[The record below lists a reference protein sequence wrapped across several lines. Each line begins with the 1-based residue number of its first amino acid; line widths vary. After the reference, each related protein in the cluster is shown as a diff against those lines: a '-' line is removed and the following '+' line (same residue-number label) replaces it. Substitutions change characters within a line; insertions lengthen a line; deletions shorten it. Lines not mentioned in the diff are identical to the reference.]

1 MAALASIPEGGTS
14 LHNSRFRRLNH
25 DSNKSPEH
33 NKSKQKPFL
42 ATKRHSRVRYSNR
55 PVSHRTSWAHNQTD
69 SSDLW
74 NDTSVT
80 GDLTSGP
87 APASS
92 SKDSGN
98 IYGQPYSK
106 DHYHDDIDPY
116 NQKSARL
123 DEPLDLDSFPVPPS
137 SDGGPQSGNQL
148 ERNKIIH
155 KRLDDIQSAS
165 IRKLAQVCAATNIHK
180 ANSPLKAAHTASR
193 RSQFVDGAHDSYSS
207 SHHSSID
214 SALVDAVSRNVLQ
227 QFQLLSMGNPGK
239 GISDRRAEQSAAP
252 GDDQNQSRTASQK
265 DALDR
270 FTKDLSKH
278 AEKAK
283 GRQKPPTPT
292 PGTSKSG
299 GTLNTVSALVPFRS
313 EFEVAGLAVTSKD
326 QAKRIPSYI
335 TKAVAARPKK
345 TAAHQ
350 GNQNAQVSRFDGLD
364 DLGESSSPNTE
375 ISFTHPKDMDEWR
388 FALVDEDPV
397 AKKKNKK
404 NRQVANGGKKS
415 KRRCFDCFRA
425 SPSLTPDPD
434 WAHFRPRTS
443 KVPALR
449 NGIGPPPAVP
459 PPKAPPRPPRP
470 AVGLFDPEPSAPADH
485 GMPNTR
491 SDFPQPSHAISP
503 RMLPPRKASKHP
515 RSRANKSH
523 MAPELRRDALGKQR
537 EEAKSRAH
545 TAGFPAAIP
554 DPIVSLQ
561 YKRTLR
567 SVPQNRSRQSLKSR
581 RRSTRPRRRE
591 DRNSLAFDPD
601 HVGICCRSNRSIPS
615 RANARPNIPRRTSS
629 MQRLMKS
636 GRLDFDDR
644 EITDRDVLRGL
655 HIAASAACDEEVD
668 AYVRNKTG
676 LRIRRFL
683 ADLMALETLGER
695 LEDED
700 MDQWARRRRA
710 EMRKLKQQLRR
721 SREINAAGI
730 I

>member
-14 LHNSRFRRLNH
+14 FYNSRFRRLNH
-25 DSNKSPEH
+25 DPNTSPEQ
-33 NKSKQKPFL
+33 NKSKSRPFL

-55 PVSHRTSWAHNQTD
+55 PASHRTSWPHNQRD

-74 NDTSVT
+74 NDTSAT

-87 APASS
+87 APVSS

-98 IYGQPYSK
+98 IYEKPYAK
-106 DHYHDDIDPY
+106 DKYHDGIDPY
-116 NQKSARL
+116 SQKFAGS
-123 DEPLDLDSFPVPPS
+123 DEPLDLDSFPIPPS
-137 SDGGPQSGNQL
+137 IDGGLKGGNQL

-155 KRLDDIQSAS
+155 KHLDDIQSAS
-165 IRKLAQVCAATNIHK
+165 IRKLAQVCAATYIHK
-180 ANSPLKAAHTASR
+180 GYSPPKTAHPASR
-193 RSQFVDGAHDSYSS
+193 MGQFVDGAHDSYSS

-227 QFQLLSMGNPGK
+227 QFQLLSMGNPTK
-239 GISDRRAEQSAAP
+239 HDADRSAKPPVAP
-252 GDDQNQSRTASQK
+252 ENHQNQSRTASQK
-265 DALDR
+265 DVLER

-345 TAAHQ
+345 TSVHK

-364 DLGESSSPNTE
+364 DLESSSPNTE
-375 ISFTHPKDMDEWR
+375 ISFTHPEDMDEWR

-404 NRQVANGGKKS
+404 NKQVADGGKKPR
-415 KRRCFDCFRA
+415 RRCFDCFRA

-470 AVGLFDPEPSAPADH
+470 AVGLFDPQPPATADH
-485 GMPNTR
+485 GMPDAR
-491 SDFPQPSHAISP
+491 GDFPQPSYAISP
-503 RMLPPRKASKHP
+503 RMLPPRKASKHQ

-523 MAPELRRDALGKQR
+523 PVPELRQDTLGKQR
-537 EEAKSRAH
+537 EEAKSRGH
-545 TAGFPAAIP
+545 TAGFPANIP
-554 DPIVSLQ
+554 DPTVSQQ

-567 SVPQNRSRQSLKSR
+567 SAPHNRSRQSLKSR
-581 RRSTRPRRRE
+581 RRSTMPRRRE
-591 DRNSLAFDPD
+591 HRNCLAFDPD

>member
-1 MAALASIPEGGTS
+1 MAALASIPEGGAS
-14 LHNSRFRRLNH
+14 LYNSRFRRLNL
-25 DSNKSPEH
+25 DPNTSPEH
-33 NKSKQKPFL
+33 SKSKQKPFL

-55 PVSHRTSWAHNQTD
+55 PTSHRTSWPHYRTD
-69 SSDLW
+69 SSDVW
-74 NDTSVT
+74 NDTSAT
-80 GDLTSGP
+80 GDLTSDP

-92 SKDSGN
+92 SKDSGD
-98 IYGQPYSK
+98 IYGQRYIK
-106 DHYHDDIDPY
+106 DNYHGGINPY
-116 NQKSARL
+116 NQKCARS
-123 DEPLDLDSFPVPPS
+123 DEPVDLDSFPIPPS
-137 SDGGPQSGNQL
+137 SDGGLHSGNQL
-148 ERNKIIH
+148 ERDKLIH
-155 KRLDDIQSAS
+155 KRLDDIQTAS
-165 IRKLAQVCAATNIHK
+165 IRKLAQVYAATHIHK
-180 ANSPLKAAHTASR
+180 GNSPLKTNHPTSHR
-193 RSQFVDGAHDSYSS
+193 GQFVDGAHDSYSS
-207 SHHSSID
+207 SLHSSID

-227 QFQLLSMGNPGK
+227 QFQLLSMGNPSK
-239 GISDRRAEQSAAP
+239 SSNDRRAKQSAAP
-252 GDDQNQSRTASQK
+252 GDHQGQSRN

-345 TAAHQ
+345 NSAQ
-350 GNQNAQVSRFDGLD
+350 KENQKAQVSRFDGLD

-375 ISFTHPKDMDEWR
+375 ISFTRPNDMDEWR

-404 NRQVANGGKKS
+404 YKQVSNGGKKS

-470 AVGLFDPEPSAPADH
+470 AVGLFDPEPPATANH
-485 GMPNTR
+485 GMPNAR
-491 SDFPQPSHAISP
+491 SNFPQSSHAISP
-503 RMLPPRKASKHP
+503 RMLPPRKASSHP
-515 RSRANKSH
+515 RSKVNKNYP
-523 MAPELRRDALGKQR
+523 APELRQDTLGKQR
-537 EEAKSRAH
+537 EESKPRAH
-545 TAGFPAAIP
+545 TPGIPAEIP
-554 DPIVSLQ
+554 DPIVSQQ
-561 YKRTLR
+561 YTRPCR
-567 SVPQNRSRQSLKSR
+567 SVPQNRSKQSLKSR
-581 RRSTRPRRRE
+581 RRSNKACRRE
-591 DRNSLAFDPD
+591 YRNSLAFDPD

-668 AYVRNKTG
+668 AYVHNKTG

-695 LEDED
+695 LEEED
-700 MDQWARRRRA
+700 MDEWARRRRA